1 MKKIDKIII
10 GVGGTIIAAMI
21 GSLGVMIYQQAVYG
35 VPVRDNI
42 DEVRVNEHNSQF
54 NQFIGIKKGY
64 KYVMSLLE
72 TVDTNNSNANLV
84 SEYGI
89 INLKGITD
97 RSQLSSN
104 KTYTV
109 EITEYNEYGAIS
121 EITITESEENSKWEL
136 ARASPSVKMRPQVL
150 HCAPLTTIDN

>member
-42 DEVRVNEHNSQF
+42 DEVRVNEYNSQF
-54 NQFIGIKKGY
+54 DPFIGNRKKYSVVMTLLNYFDTGYFDRGYYEFDKIK
-64 KYVMSLLE
+64 
-72 TVDTNNSNANLV
+72 
-84 SEYGI
+84 I
-89 INLKGITD
+89 KGITD
-97 RSQLSSN
+97 RSQLSSD

-121 EITITESEENSKWEL
+121 EITITESEENSK
-136 ARASPSVKMRPQVL
+136 
-150 HCAPLTTIDN
+150 